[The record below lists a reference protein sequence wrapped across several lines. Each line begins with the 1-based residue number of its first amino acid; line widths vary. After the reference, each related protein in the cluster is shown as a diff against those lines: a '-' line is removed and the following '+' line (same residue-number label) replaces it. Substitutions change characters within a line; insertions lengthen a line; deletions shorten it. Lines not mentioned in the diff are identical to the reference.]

1 MTQAPSRR
9 RYGLINSQTTML
21 MQNFGVTN
29 KEYYGMLW
37 YFLKW
42 SSQWSIESFQLPT
55 QASWRYPGP
64 SVQRRLGK
72 EREIFPTSLT
82 GDVTSEIAEDDLEMR
97 LESFRFILVPR
108 ALWGPEHEDQE
119 APGTQDLKS

>member
-55 QASWRYPGP
+55 RTSWRYPGP

-82 GDVTSEIAEDDLEMR
+82 GDVTSEIAEDD
-97 LESFRFILVPR
+97 
-108 ALWGPEHEDQE
+108 W
-119 APGTQDLKS
+119 K